1 MENPDQMLRSERL
14 IRIINFDSFGMT
26 SPLRMNPGNIQV
38 NIRYDIKLEITF
50 IIYKISLHKC
60 HILIKI

>member
-26 SPLRMNPGNIQV
+26 SPLIMNPGNIQV
-38 NIRYDIKLEITF
+38 NIRYDIKF
-50 IIYKISLHKC
+50 KIRDNFHN
-60 HILIKI
+60 I